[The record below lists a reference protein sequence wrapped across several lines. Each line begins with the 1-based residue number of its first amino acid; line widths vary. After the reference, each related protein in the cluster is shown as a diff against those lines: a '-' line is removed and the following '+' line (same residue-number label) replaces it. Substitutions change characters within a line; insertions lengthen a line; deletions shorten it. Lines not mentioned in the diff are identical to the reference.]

1 MVTKS
6 ERAVG
11 VNPAHVIHQT
21 ISKEGGSFTIAEK
34 NEFIA
39 QTFGHILAIPY
50 VHLPL
55 WTPHAIVR
63 NTPPETI
70 EYLKERWKDVPW
82 KGDVL
87 VRIGHTSL
95 FGDIQRSMADKKD
108 LSHMPPKWM
117 RTLVLPYTLLQSF
130 LGKFMRL
137 DHYNAFTNTAHVF
150 HADKAMGMGRIAQA
164 HWFDQMD
171 SGLLK
176 GVTRFAQA
184 LVPLVTS
191 VVEWKTF
198 EHAMPR
204 FTSDADR
211 RSASK
216 IFEPYWGK
224 ETMLSVAPWVGTFIP
239 SVPGGLFGFTEAAY
253 FGGLAGGHFMARV
266 YPKQEER
273 FGWVFEG
280 MRPEFSPRAM
290 PPKKR

>member
-1 MVTKS
+1 M
-6 ERAVG
+6 ERKAEHAVG
-11 VNPAHVIHQT
+11 VNPKHIIHQT

-34 NEFIA
+34 NEFLA
-39 QTFGHILAIPY
+39 QTLGHILAIPS

-55 WTPHAIVR
+55 WTPHAMVR
-63 NTPPETI
+63 NTPAETI
-70 EYLKERWKDVPW
+70 EYLKNQWKDVPW

-95 FGDIQRSMADKKD
+95 FGDIARSLWEKPG

-117 RTLVLPYTLLQSF
+117 RALALPSTLFRSF
-130 LGKFMRL
+130 MGKLMRR
-137 DHYNAFTNTAHVF
+137 DHYNVFTNTVHVF

-176 GVTRFAQA
+176 GIMRYAQVF
-184 LVPLVTS
+184 VPLVNA

-198 EHAMPR
+198 EHAMPK

-224 ETMLSVAPWVGTFIP
+224 EALLSVAPWIAPFIP
-239 SVPGGLFGFTEAAY
+239 LATGSLFGLTTTAS
-253 FGGLAGGHFMARV
+253 FGGLIGGHFMARV
-266 YPKQEER
+266 YPKQEQR

-290 PPKKR
+290 LSEKR